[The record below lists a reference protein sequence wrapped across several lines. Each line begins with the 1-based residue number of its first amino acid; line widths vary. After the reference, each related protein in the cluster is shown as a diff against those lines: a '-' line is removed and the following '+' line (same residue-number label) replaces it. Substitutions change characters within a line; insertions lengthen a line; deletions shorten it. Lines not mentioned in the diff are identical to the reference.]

1 MIFENRTPLLKLNTF
16 KPLCKDVNSSVSHW
30 RLIKSLKCSVS
41 QTRELWEWM
50 VQVISWQFSMLPTN
64 SWQLPNKLAPNP
76 VCFSNPQVC
85 TGCPGVLGRALK
97 SVTWFVKLWI
107 RKLTWAGFK
116 SSKFSVLHQPVVPV
130 KSCQASC
137 DESFLCLW
145 LSAWCRPSTGM
156 TLWTMISTRSTAASW
171 PTSIKS
177 GSVEPEQ
184 PCSQYNEVA
193 EV

>member
-64 SWQLPNKLAPNP
+64 SWQLPNKLASNP

-130 KSCQASC
+130 VPVKSCQASR
-137 DESFLCLW
+137 DESFVFVV
-145 LSAWCRPSTGM
+145 
-156 TLWTMISTRSTAASW
+156 ISLVQAQYWHDPLNDDLYKKYSRFLADINQERVSRARTAL
-171 PTSIKS
+171 
-177 GSVEPEQ
+177 
-184 PCSQYNEVA
+184 
-193 EV
+193 